1 MSDKQVEVE
10 ARGWISFST
19 ERVARPT
26 DKLAMNYRMPR
37 QTLLVS
43 FSVVQ
48 GTVGM
53 LSSFPGDVH
62 IVKVKEF
69 LVDEESRLSTFR

>member
-1 MSDKQVEVE
+1 MSDKQVEIE
-10 ARGWISFST
+10 ARGWISFSAV
-19 ERVARPT
+19 RVARPT
-26 DKLAMNYRMPR
+26 NKLAMNYRIPR

-53 LSSFPGDVH
+53 LPSFPGDVH
-62 IVKVKEF
+62 IMKVKEF
-69 LVDEESRLSTFR
+69 R

>member
-10 ARGWISFST
+10 ARGWISFSAD
-19 ERVARPT
+19 RVARPT
-26 DKLAMNYRMPR
+26 DKLAMNYRIPR

-43 FSVVQ
+43 FSVVR

-62 IVKVKEF
+62 IMKAKEF
-69 LVDEESRLSTFR
+69 R